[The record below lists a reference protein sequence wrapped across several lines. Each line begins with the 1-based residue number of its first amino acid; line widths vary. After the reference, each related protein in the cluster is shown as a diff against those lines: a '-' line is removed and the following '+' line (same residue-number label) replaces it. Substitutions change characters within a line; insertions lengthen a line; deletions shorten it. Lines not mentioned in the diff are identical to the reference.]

1 MKDDSFSVDVITR
14 ILSILSDEG
23 NMKKTVLAGRARL
36 NYSALIRYLK
46 FLRTLRWID
55 SKDSDN
61 LITITAIGRSFKKLL
76 ERSDG
81 PSDLSEDSL
90 ERLLAFSS
98 ERNAADSGAG
108 ASGGAGRLLATGSV
122 TETKKNLDSQSCLFC
137 GNAIGKGRAVT
148 RELDG
153 TEYLFDKRECA
164 TLFMKFKDVYGDE
177 FSP

>member
-98 ERNAADSGAG
+98 ERNAADSGA
-108 ASGGAGRLLATGSV
+108 SKLLATGSV
-122 TETKKNLDSQSCLFC
+122 TEKKKNLENPSCLFC
-137 GNAIGKGRAVT
+137 GNAIGKRQAIT